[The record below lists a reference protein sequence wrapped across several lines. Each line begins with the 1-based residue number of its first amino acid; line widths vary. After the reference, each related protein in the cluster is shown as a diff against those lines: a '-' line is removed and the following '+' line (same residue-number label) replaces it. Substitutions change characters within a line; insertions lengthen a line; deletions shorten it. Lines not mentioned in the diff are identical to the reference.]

1 MALRINTNITSLFA
15 QANLRKTD
23 ASLSKS
29 LERLSTGLRINKAA
43 DDASGMAIANVMKA
57 QSLGIGQAIRNA
69 NDGINIIQIADGA
82 LEESVNIV
90 NTIKTKATQA
100 AADGQTLE
108 SRNAIQSDINKL
120 LAELDD
126 IAKTTS
132 FNGMKLLTGNFS
144 NKKFQVGAFTGQT
157 VDLNIGAAQSDK
169 IGHVVTGKLQ
179 LTNSSGGNVELSIYS
194 NLQNKNIDINSVD
207 LQYNNSASNGMGA
220 LADAINRVSS
230 DTGVSAQAV
239 VSVTSTSAVAAG
251 TTGSDFAINGV
262 NIGAITVQANDSDE
276 SLVKAINAKT
286 AQHGVTASIGGDGK
300 LTLSSSDGRAI
311 KVTGSTGDVLA
322 GSNMSTFGYI
332 NLYQTSA
339 NEIQITDKAGG
350 AALSSTE
357 NITLSNNDYTTSID
371 STLKAGS
378 VLNSGTNN
386 ILAAGSSLGFTLT
399 DTNLGS
405 DISTTKDS
413 TIKAGSVLSANT
425 IVEQDSVLGGTG
437 TASANVTTT
446 TDSLLTTGSTI
457 KSGTVLEKGTLVTTD
472 ISTASG
478 TISAGTVLNQ
488 NATTNADVTLQADM
502 IALGGSVVASGSSF
516 ASGSHIGA
524 DFTLS
529 ASMNVN
535 NDMTLKAG
543 STIDDT
549 SGLSLVA
556 GSVVG
561 GNTTIAAATDVTT
574 TADMTL
580 KSGSVISSGAEL
592 ASGSTIGST
601 FTTGEAITLNSD
613 MTLAAGSTIASNSYL
628 AEGTVLTNDIT
639 VVDGTGTSTLKA
651 GTTLEKRYQ
660 VSGDQY
666 LANAMTVKYNSTSS
680 LNTVL
685 ASGSILAPNAG
696 GVSGTEVSD
705 VQKYNLRDIDVTSQE
720 GAQIAMSIADAA
732 LKNLNSV
739 KAELGSTQNQLT
751 STVANLTVTQVNVTA
766 SESQIRD
773 VDFAQESANYS
784 KMQVLM
790 QAGTFALAQANAS
803 SQNVLKLLQ

>member
-1 MALRINTNITSLFA
+1 MSLRINTNITSLFA
-15 QANLRKTD
+15 QSYLRKSD
-23 ASLSKS
+23 GALSKS
-29 LERLSTGLRINKAA
+29 LQRLSTGLRINSSA

-57 QSLGIGQAIRNA
+57 QALGIGQAIRNA
-69 NDGINIIQIADGA
+69 NDGISIIQIADGA

-108 SRNAIQSDINKL
+108 SRNAIQADIDKL

-132 FNGMKLLTGNFS
+132 FNGMKLLTGNFA

-157 VDLNIGAAQSDK
+157 VGVNIGAAQSDK

-179 LTNSSGGNVELSIYS
+179 LTNSSGGVVELSIYS

-220 LADAINRVSS
+220 LADAINRVSN
-230 DTGVSAQAV
+230 DTGVTAQAV
-239 VSVTSTSAVAAG
+239 VSVTSVSAVAAG
-251 TTGSDFAINGV
+251 STGSDFAINGV
-262 NIGAITVQANDSDE
+262 TIGAITVLDNDSDE

-311 KVTGSTGDVLA
+311 QVTGSTGDVLA
-322 GSNMSTFGYI
+322 GSDMSTFGYI

-350 AALSSTE
+350 AAIATTT
-357 NITLSNNDYTTSID
+357 NVTLSNDDYTTSID
-371 STLKAGS
+371 STLAAGS
-378 VLNSGTNN
+378 VLNSGNN
-386 ILAAGSSLGFTLT
+386 VLAAGSSLGFTLT
-399 DTNLGS
+399 DTNLNG
-405 DISTTKDS
+405 DVTTTEDS
-413 TIKAGSVLSANT
+413 TIKSGSVLTSGT
-425 IVEQDSVLGGTG
+425 VIEQGSVLGGT
-437 TASANVTTT
+437 ASVSADTT
-446 TDSLLTTGSTI
+446 TDTQSLFKTGSVLAT
-457 KSGTVLEKGTLVTTD
+457 GTVLKAGTIVTTD
-472 ISTASG
+472 IQTSSG

-488 NATTNADVTLQADM
+488 NATLSADVTLQADM
-502 IALGGSVVASGSSF
+502 IALGGSVIDSGT
-516 ASGSHIGA
+516 ALTAGSYVGK
-524 DFTLS
+524 DFTLD
-529 ASMNVN
+529 NDVN
-535 NDMTLKAG
+535 ITQDMTLKSG
-543 STIDDT
+543 SIINDDT
-549 SGLSLVA
+549 GLSIVA
-556 GSVVG
+556 GSVIG
-561 GNTTIAAATDVTT
+561 GNTTLSSTADVTT
-574 TADMTL
+574 TSDMTL
-580 KSGSVISSGAEL
+580 KSGSVLSSGAEL
-592 ASGSTIGST
+592 ATGSTIGANV
-601 FTTGEAITLNSD
+601 TTGGDITLNGD

-628 AEGTVLTNDIT
+628 AAGTVLTNDIT
-639 VVDGTGTSTLKA
+639 VVDGSSTSTLTA
-651 GTTLEKRYQ
+651 GTVLEKRYR

-666 LANAMTVKYNSTSS
+666 LENAMTIKYNSDSS
-680 LNTVL
+680 YNSILV
-685 ASGSILAPNAG
+685 SGSILAANNG

-705 VQKYNLRDIDVTSQE
+705 VQKYSLKDIDVTSQE

-739 KAELGSTQNQLT
+739 KAELGSIQNQLT

-773 VDFAQESANYS
+773 VDFAAESANFA